1 MTSSACGLWSE
12 SQDTWAIQLIR
23 ERKAL
28 ADVVDGR
35 IAQAVPSAPTFGPA
49 AWRGYGQREH
59 RLTCWPS
66 SPSLAGYWREHVHP
80 AVAGP
85 YRAGDWHCAVCPGE
99 RLTLRTLE
107 LATAN
112 ETITTLQ
119 SANDQMATEFK
130 TLQREEIG
138 LRTLLAHQ
146 NAALTELDQQQ
157 RKTAD
162 DLQHALATPPAG
174 RPDCA
179 REPLPVGACACS
191 SQPRAV
197 VQTRW

>member
-1 MTSSACGLWSE
+1 MSTFIRLLPGLIGLVIGTVLYV
-12 SQDTWAIQLIR
+12 QD
-23 ERKAL
+23 
-28 ADVVDGR
+28 
-35 IAQAVPSAPTFGPA
+35 
-49 AWRGYGQREH
+49 
-59 RLTCWPS
+59 
-66 SPSLAGYWREHVHP
+66 
-80 AVAGP
+80 
-85 YRAGDWHCAVCPGE
+85 E

-179 REPLPVGACACS
+179 REPLPVGALRLL
-191 SQPRAV
+191 QPAKGRGAN
-197 VQTRW
+197 TGGETPATAGAGAPLPGT

>member
-1 MTSSACGLWSE
+1 MNIFKELFSNLLLVLVLAMGAALLLGSRMLDSRG
-12 SQDTWAIQLIR
+12 
-23 ERKAL
+23 KA
-28 ADVVDGR
+28 
-35 IAQAVPSAPTFGPA
+35 
-49 AWRGYGQREH
+49 
-59 RLTCWPS
+59 
-66 SPSLAGYWREHVHP
+66 
-80 AVAGP
+80 
-85 YRAGDWHCAVCPGE
+85 
-99 RLTLRTLE
+99 

-119 SANDQMATEFK
+119 TTNDQMATEFK
-130 TLQREEIG
+130 TLLREERG

-179 REPLPVGACACS
+179 REPLPVGALRLL
-191 SQPRAV
+191 QPAKGRGAPPSGEAAAPAGAGAPLPGA
-197 VQTRW
+197 

>member
-1 MTSSACGLWSE
+1 MNILKELFSNLLFVLVLVMGAALLLGSRMLDSRG
-12 SQDTWAIQLIR
+12 
-23 ERKAL
+23 KA
-28 ADVVDGR
+28 
-35 IAQAVPSAPTFGPA
+35 
-49 AWRGYGQREH
+49 
-59 RLTCWPS
+59 
-66 SPSLAGYWREHVHP
+66 
-80 AVAGP
+80 
-85 YRAGDWHCAVCPGE
+85 
-99 RLTLRTLE
+99 

-119 SANDQMATEFK
+119 TANDQMATEFK
-130 TLQREEIG
+130 TLQREERG

-179 REPLPVGACACS
+179 REPLPVGALRLL
-191 SQPRAV
+191 QPAKGRGANTGG
-197 VQTRW
+197 QAAATAGAGAPLPGA

>member
-1 MTSSACGLWSE
+1 MSIFKDLFSNLLFVLVLAMGAALLLGSRMLD
-12 SQDTWAIQLIR
+12 SR
-23 ERKAL
+23 GKA
-28 ADVVDGR
+28 
-35 IAQAVPSAPTFGPA
+35 
-49 AWRGYGQREH
+49 
-59 RLTCWPS
+59 
-66 SPSLAGYWREHVHP
+66 
-80 AVAGP
+80 
-85 YRAGDWHCAVCPGE
+85 
-99 RLTLRTLE
+99 

-119 SANDQMATEFK
+119 RANDQMATEFK
-130 TLQREEIG
+130 TLQREERG

-179 REPLPVGACACS
+179 REPLPVGALRLL
-191 SQPRAV
+191 QPAKDRGAR
-197 VQTRW
+197 QGGEAAATAGAGAPLPGA

>member
-1 MTSSACGLWSE
+1 MSTFIRLLPALIGLVIGTVLYV
-12 SQDTWAIQLIR
+12 QD
-23 ERKAL
+23 
-28 ADVVDGR
+28 
-35 IAQAVPSAPTFGPA
+35 
-49 AWRGYGQREH
+49 
-59 RLTCWPS
+59 
-66 SPSLAGYWREHVHP
+66 
-80 AVAGP
+80 
-85 YRAGDWHCAVCPGE
+85 E

-179 REPLPVGACACS
+179 REPLPVGALRLL
-191 SQPRAV
+191 QPAKGRGAHPSGE
-197 VQTRW
+197 TPATAGAGAPLPGT

>member
-1 MTSSACGLWSE
+1 MSTIIRLLPTLIGLVIGTVLYV
-12 SQDTWAIQLIR
+12 Q
-23 ERKAL
+23 
-28 ADVVDGR
+28 
-35 IAQAVPSAPTFGPA
+35 
-49 AWRGYGQREH
+49 
-59 RLTCWPS
+59 
-66 SPSLAGYWREHVHP
+66 
-80 AVAGP
+80 
-85 YRAGDWHCAVCPGE
+85 GE
-99 RLTLRTLE
+99 RLTRRAQE

-179 REPLPVGACACS
+179 REPLPAGALRLL
-191 SQPRAV
+191 QPAKGSGAHPGGEAPTAARAGAPLPGA
-197 VQTRW
+197 

>member
-1 MTSSACGLWSE
+1 MSTFIRLLPALIGLVIGTVLYV
-12 SQDTWAIQLIR
+12 Q
-23 ERKAL
+23 
-28 ADVVDGR
+28 
-35 IAQAVPSAPTFGPA
+35 
-49 AWRGYGQREH
+49 
-59 RLTCWPS
+59 
-66 SPSLAGYWREHVHP
+66 
-80 AVAGP
+80 
-85 YRAGDWHCAVCPGE
+85 GE

-138 LRTLLAHQ
+138 LRKLLTHQ

-179 REPLPVGACACS
+179 REPLPIGALRLL
-191 SQPRAV
+191 QPAKGRGAN
-197 VQTRW
+197 TGGETPATAGAGAPLPGT

>member
-1 MTSSACGLWSE
+1 VSTFIRLLPALIGLVIGTVLYV
-12 SQDTWAIQLIR
+12 Q
-23 ERKAL
+23 
-28 ADVVDGR
+28 
-35 IAQAVPSAPTFGPA
+35 
-49 AWRGYGQREH
+49 
-59 RLTCWPS
+59 
-66 SPSLAGYWREHVHP
+66 
-80 AVAGP
+80 
-85 YRAGDWHCAVCPGE
+85 GE

-138 LRTLLAHQ
+138 LRKLLTHQ

-179 REPLPVGACACS
+179 REPLPVGALRLL
-191 SQPRAV
+191 QPAKGRGAN
-197 VQTRW
+197 TGGETPATAGAGAPLPGT

>member
-1 MTSSACGLWSE
+1 MST
-12 SQDTWAIQLIR
+12 LIR
-23 ERKAL
+23 LLPTLIGLLIGTVLYVQGELLTR
-28 ADVVDGR
+28 R
-35 IAQAVPSAPTFGPA
+35 AQA
-49 AWRGYGQREH
+49 
-59 RLTCWPS
+59 
-66 SPSLAGYWREHVHP
+66 
-80 AVAGP
+80 
-85 YRAGDWHCAVCPGE
+85 
-99 RLTLRTLE
+99 

-119 SANDQMATEFK
+119 TTNDQMATEFQ
-130 TLQREEIG
+130 TLQREERG

-179 REPLPVGACACS
+179 REPLPVGALRLL
-191 SQPRAV
+191 QPAKGPGAHPGSE
-197 VQTRW
+197 TPAAGASAPLPGA